1 LLSAVLSAD
10 EEEEEEDA
18 ESSFSCSATP
28 RDRLRTECD
37 WMWGELLRFEPL
49 SDADDNPRA
58 VFDMEDDGGGE
69 VARVTSNRRVRSP
82 PRSSRSEERSS
93 RCRLSALSWVLLLTC
108 PRARLLE
115 RSESASDALE
125 EEEEEE
131 EEDSDEDATTS
142 WLRSD
147 GDDEEAEP
155 CSELRSATRSE
166 EEAPREVPREE
177 ELPPVA
183 SLLRERRERE
193 EDETEE
199 DWSTEAA
206 IDRSDPERS
215 ASRSPDPAAECR
227 SDEETRSEAECLTAE
242 DTW

>member
-131 EEDSDEDATTS
+131 EDSDEDATTS